1 MEVEIPMLIYEL
13 ISNGTLHDLLHG
25 KIKKNWPISLG
36 TRLNIALESAEA
48 LDYLHSS
55 VSQSILHGDVKS
67 TNILLEDNY
76 HVKVSDF
83 GASNLV
89 PIDDT

>member
-1 MEVEIPMLIYEL
+1 LIYEF

-25 KIKKNWPISLG
+25 KNKNWPISLDI
-36 TRLNIALESAEA
+36 RLNIALESAEA
-48 LDYLHSS
+48 LDYLHSTI
-55 VSQSILHGDVKS
+55 SQSILHGDVKS
-67 TNILLEDNY
+67 ANILLEDNY

-89 PIDDT
+89 PIDDTEVVVT